1 MDEVYAQQI
10 KAMIKDAV
18 SEAVSAHS
26 LTPEEQRW
34 VRLAI
39 QRESQSIA
47 FRRAVIQHSTVGLV
61 WAAIVWVGVVFY
73 EYLKN
78 HGWKP

>member
-1 MDEVYAQQI
+1 MDEVYEQRI
-10 KAMIKDAV
+10 RKLIH
-18 SEAVSAHS
+18 EAVGEAVATHS
-26 LTPEEQRW
+26 LTPDERRW

-39 QRESQSIA
+39 ERESQSIA
-47 FRRAVIQHSTVGLV
+47 FRRAVIQHTTVGLV
-61 WAAIVWVGVVFY
+61 WATIVWVGVVFY